1 MSMIDIGIILALI
14 IFPIIGWLRGVIKE
28 TVSLVGLIAIFI
40 ISYAFKEEI
49 GNVLCK
55 FLPFLPFSGT
65 IKGLVSL
72 NILIYQMVG
81 FISIFSILF
90 IAYQIIL
97 LVSGLLQTIIKWTKI
112 LDKPSKILGAIVGG
126 VCGYLIIFAVLLV
139 SVVTFQNH
147 DEMKKSF
154 LPKLIVYKTPI
165 ISSYTKD
172 ISKSVNDIYDLVEDL
187 ENEEISINKANL
199 EIIDT
204 MIKYDIVSKKTVE
217 QLVVLDKLK
226 KVKGLDKVLDK
237 YEE

>member
-1 MSMIDIGIILALI
+1 MSIVDIGIILALI
-14 IFPIIGWLRGVIKE
+14 LFPIIGWMRGVIKE
-28 TVSLVGLIAIFI
+28 TVSLVGLIAVFI
-40 ISYAFKEEI
+40 ISYTFKEEI

-55 FLPFLPFSGT
+55 FLPFLTFSGN

-72 NILIYQMVG
+72 NILIYQMIG
-81 FISIFSILF
+81 FITIFSILF
-90 IAYQIIL
+90 LAYQIIV

-139 SVVTFQNH
+139 SVVAFQNH
-147 DEMKKSF
+147 EEMKKSF
-154 LPKLIVYKTPI
+154 LSKIIVYKTPI
-165 ISSYTKD
+165 ISYYTKD
-172 ISKSVNDIYDLVEDL
+172 ISATVNNIYDLVEDL

-204 MIKYDIVSKKTVE
+204 MIKYDVVSKKTVE

-226 KVKGLDKVLDK
+226 KVKGLDNVLEK
-237 YEE
+237 YE

>member
-1 MSMIDIGIILALI
+1 MSTIDIGIIIALI
-14 IFPIIGWLRGVIKE
+14 LFPIIGWIRGIIKE
-28 TVSLVGLIAIFI
+28 TVSLVGLIIVFI
-40 ISYAFKEEI
+40 VSYTFKEEI

-55 FLPFLPFSGT
+55 FLPFLPFSGN

-72 NILIYQMVG
+72 NILIYQMIG

-90 IAYQIIL
+90 IAYQIIVM
-97 LVSGLLQTIIKWTKI
+97 VSGLLQTIIKWTKI

-147 DEMKKSF
+147 EEMKKSF
-154 LPKLIVYKTPI
+154 LPKIIVYKTPV

-172 ISKSVNDIYDLVEDL
+172 ISKTVNNIYDLVEDL
-187 ENEEISINKANL
+187 ENKKISINKANL

-204 MIKYDIVSKKTVE
+204 MIKYDVVSKKTVE

-237 YEE
+237 YE

>member
-1 MSMIDIGIILALI
+1 MSIVDIGIILALI
-14 IFPIIGWLRGVIKE
+14 LFPIIGWMRGVIKE
-28 TVSLVGLIAIFI
+28 TVSLVGLIAVFI
-40 ISYAFKEEI
+40 ISYTFKEEI

-55 FLPFLPFSGT
+55 FLPFLTFSGN

-72 NILIYQMVG
+72 NILIYQMIG
-81 FISIFSILF
+81 FITIFSILF
-90 IAYQIIL
+90 LAYQIIV

-139 SVVTFQNH
+139 SVVAFQNH
-147 DEMKKSF
+147 EEMKKSF
-154 LPKLIVYKTPI
+154 LSKIIVYKTPI
-165 ISSYTKD
+165 ISYYTKD
-172 ISKSVNDIYDLVEDL
+172 ISTTVNNIYDLVEDL

-204 MIKYDIVSKKTVE
+204 MIKYDVVSKKTVE

-226 KVKGLDKVLDK
+226 KVKGLDNVLEK
-237 YEE
+237 YE

>member
-1 MSMIDIGIILALI
+1 MSIVDIGIILALI
-14 IFPIIGWLRGVIKE
+14 LFPIIGWMRGVIKE
-28 TVSLVGLIAIFI
+28 TVSLVGLIAVFI
-40 ISYAFKEEI
+40 ISYTFKEEI

-55 FLPFLPFSGT
+55 FLPFLTFSGN

-72 NILIYQMVG
+72 NILIYQMIG
-81 FISIFSILF
+81 FITIFSILF
-90 IAYQIIL
+90 LAYQIIV

-139 SVVTFQNH
+139 SVVAFQNH
-147 DEMKKSF
+147 EEMKKSF
-154 LPKLIVYKTPI
+154 LSKIIVYKTPI
-165 ISSYTKD
+165 ISYYTKD
-172 ISKSVNDIYDLVEDL
+172 ISTTVNHIYDLVEDL

-204 MIKYDIVSKKTVE
+204 MIKYDVVSKKTVE

-226 KVKGLDKVLDK
+226 KVKGLDKVLEK
-237 YEE
+237 YE

>member
-1 MSMIDIGIILALI
+1 MSWIDIGIILAII
-14 IFPIIGWLRGVIKE
+14 IFPIIGWMRGVIKE

-55 FLPFLPFSGT
+55 FLPFLSFSGH

-72 NILIYQMVG
+72 NILIYQMIG

-90 IAYQIIL
+90 IAYQIIVM
-97 LVSGLLQTIIKWTKI
+97 VSGLLQTIIKWTKI

-147 DEMKKSF
+147 EEMKKSF
-154 LPKLIVYKTPI
+154 LPKIIVYKTPI

-172 ISKSVNDIYDLVEDL
+172 ISKTVNNIYDLVEDL
-187 ENEEISINKANL
+187 ENKKISINKANL

-204 MIKYDIVSKKTVE
+204 MIKYDVVSKKTVE

-237 YEE
+237 YE

>member
-1 MSMIDIGIILALI
+1 MSIVDIGIILALI
-14 IFPIIGWLRGVIKE
+14 LFPIIGWMRGVIKE
-28 TVSLVGLIAIFI
+28 TVSLVGLIAVFI
-40 ISYAFKEEI
+40 ISYTFKEEI

-55 FLPFLPFSGT
+55 FLPFLPFSGS

-72 NILIYQMVG
+72 NILIYQMIG

-90 IAYQIIL
+90 LAYQIIV

-139 SVVTFQNH
+139 SVVAFQNH
-147 DEMKKSF
+147 EEMKKSF
-154 LPKLIVYKTPI
+154 LSKIIVYKTPI
-165 ISSYTKD
+165 ISYYTKD
-172 ISKSVNDIYDLVEDL
+172 ISATVNNIYDLIEDL
-187 ENEEISINKANL
+187 ENKEISINKANL

-204 MIKYDIVSKKTVE
+204 MIKYDVVSKKTVE

-226 KVKGLDKVLDK
+226 KVKGLDNVLEK
-237 YEE
+237 YE

>member
-1 MSMIDIGIILALI
+1 MSIVDIGIILALI
-14 IFPIIGWLRGVIKE
+14 LFPIIGWMRGVIKE
-28 TVSLVGLIAIFI
+28 TVSLVGLIAVFI
-40 ISYAFKEEI
+40 ISYTFKEEI

-55 FLPFLPFSGT
+55 FLPFLTFSGN

-72 NILIYQMVG
+72 NILIYQMIG
-81 FISIFSILF
+81 FITIFSILF
-90 IAYQIIL
+90 LAYQIIV

-139 SVVTFQNH
+139 SVVAFQNH
-147 DEMKKSF
+147 EEMKKSF
-154 LPKLIVYKTPI
+154 LSKIIVYKTPI
-165 ISSYTKD
+165 ISYYTKD
-172 ISKSVNDIYDLVEDL
+172 ISTTVNNIYDLVEDL

-204 MIKYDIVSKKTVE
+204 MIKYDVVSKKTVE

-226 KVKGLDKVLDK
+226 KVKGLDKVLEK
-237 YEE
+237 YE

>member
-1 MSMIDIGIILALI
+1 MSIVDIAIILALI
-14 IFPIIGWLRGVIKE
+14 IFPIIGWMRGVIKE

-40 ISYAFKEEI
+40 ISYTFKEEI

-55 FLPFLPFSGT
+55 FLPFLPFSGS

-90 IAYQIIL
+90 IAYQIIV
-97 LVSGLLQTIIKWTKI
+97 LVSGLLQTIIKWTKV

-126 VCGYLIIFAVLLV
+126 ICGYLIIFAVLLV

-147 DEMKKSF
+147 EEMKKSF
-154 LPKLIVYKTPI
+154 LPNIIVYKTPI

-172 ISKSVNDIYDLVEDL
+172 ISKTVNNIYDLVEDI
-187 ENEEISINKANL
+187 ENEKISINKANL

-204 MIKYDIVSKKTVE
+204 MIKYDVVSKKTVE

-226 KVKGLDKVLDK
+226 KVKGLDKVLEK
-237 YEE
+237 YE

>member
-1 MSMIDIGIILALI
+1 MSIVDIAIILALI
-14 IFPIIGWLRGVIKE
+14 IFPIIGWMRGVIKE

-40 ISYAFKEEI
+40 ISYTFKEEI

-55 FLPFLPFSGT
+55 FLPFLPFSGS

-90 IAYQIIL
+90 IAYQIIV
-97 LVSGLLQTIIKWTKI
+97 LVSGLLQTIIKWTKV

-126 VCGYLIIFAVLLV
+126 ICGYLIIFAVLLV

-147 DEMKKSF
+147 EEMKKSF
-154 LPKLIVYKTPI
+154 LPNIIVYKTPI

-172 ISKSVNDIYDLVEDL
+172 ISKTVNNIYDLVEDI
-187 ENEEISINKANL
+187 EKEKISINKANL

-204 MIKYDIVSKKTVE
+204 MIKYDVVSKKTVE

-226 KVKGLDKVLDK
+226 KVKGLDKVLEK
-237 YEE
+237 YE

>member
-1 MSMIDIGIILALI
+1 MSIVDIAIILALI
-14 IFPIIGWLRGVIKE
+14 IFPIIGWMRGVIKE

-40 ISYAFKEEI
+40 ISYTFKEEI

-55 FLPFLPFSGT
+55 FLPFLPFSGS

-90 IAYQIIL
+90 IAYQIIV
-97 LVSGLLQTIIKWTKI
+97 LVSGLLQTIIKWTKV

-147 DEMKKSF
+147 EEMKKSF
-154 LPKLIVYKTPI
+154 LPNIIVYKTPI

-172 ISKSVNDIYDLVEDL
+172 ISKTVNNIYDLVEDI

-204 MIKYDIVSKKTVE
+204 MIKYDVVSKKTVE

-226 KVKGLDKVLDK
+226 KVKGLDKVLEK
-237 YEE
+237 YE